1 MPGSSQHI
9 GGAAV
14 ALAVHLGTFCAV
26 TACLAFALY
35 QLMQP
40 TRSANPGLAA
50 YKPPPGTVIN
60 LVSPPPSVS
69 VPDTLPGLIEPPLE
83 TTAASV
89 PKQQSE
95 ADKTNTELKTK
106 RPKRQR
112 TARRK
117 ERRNPMTG
125 YAFQPYFG
133 GYRSWY

>member
-1 MPGSSQHI
+1 MRGSSRHI

-35 QLMQP
+35 ELMQP
-40 TRSANPGLAA
+40 TRSANPGLTT

-60 LVSPPPSVS
+60 LASSAPSAS
-69 VPDTLPGLIEPPLE
+69 VPDTLPGSIELPLE
-83 TTAASV
+83 TIAPSV
-89 PKQQSE
+89 PEQQSE
-95 ADKTNTELKTK
+95 ADKTKTELKTK
-106 RPKRQR
+106 RPTRQR

>member
-1 MPGSSQHI
+1 MPRSSQHI
-9 GGAAV
+9 DGAGV

-35 QLMQP
+35 ELMQP
-40 TRSANPGLAA
+40 IRSANPGLAA

-60 LVSPPPSVS
+60 LASPAPSAS
-69 VPDTLPGLIEPPLE
+69 VPQPGLIEPPLE
-83 TTAASV
+83 TMAASV
-89 PKQQSE
+89 PQQQSE
-95 ADKTNTELKTK
+95 ADKTKTELKTK